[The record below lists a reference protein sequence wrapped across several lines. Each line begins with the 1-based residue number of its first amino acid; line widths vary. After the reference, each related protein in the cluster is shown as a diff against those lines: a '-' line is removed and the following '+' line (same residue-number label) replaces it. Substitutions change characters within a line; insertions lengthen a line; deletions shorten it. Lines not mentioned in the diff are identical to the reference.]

1 MVSHENEWLKVLA
14 TGERM
19 VELLPLEPEIKDT
32 PTARARTII
41 GQIQFE
47 EVGFRYQRTR
57 GANRGKPKIRPSETM
72 ALVGPSGVGKTTLVG
87 LVFHDVRRR
96 GASSMAS
103 T

>member
-1 MVSHENEWLKVLA
+1 MKMSGCKVLA

-47 EVGFRYQRTR
+47 EVGFRYHRTR
-57 GANRGKPKIRPSETM
+57 GANRGNPQNSSRRDD
-72 ALVGPSGVGKTTLVG
+72 GVCWP
-87 LVFHDVRRR
+87 
-96 GASSMAS
+96 
-103 T
+103 